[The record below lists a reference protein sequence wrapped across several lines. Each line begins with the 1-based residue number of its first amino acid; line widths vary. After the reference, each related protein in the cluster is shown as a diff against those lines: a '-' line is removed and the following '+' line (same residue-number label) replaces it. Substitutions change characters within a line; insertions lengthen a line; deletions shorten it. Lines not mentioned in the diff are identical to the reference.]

1 VRGLPQTPEQAKVLY
16 RSPDGVLFP
25 LQQQHSATSLSLH
38 GSNGN
43 THNTTANDDH
53 LKNTPVLDH
62 RTHRKKL

>member
-1 VRGLPQTPEQAKVLY
+1 
-16 RSPDGVLFP
+16 VLFP